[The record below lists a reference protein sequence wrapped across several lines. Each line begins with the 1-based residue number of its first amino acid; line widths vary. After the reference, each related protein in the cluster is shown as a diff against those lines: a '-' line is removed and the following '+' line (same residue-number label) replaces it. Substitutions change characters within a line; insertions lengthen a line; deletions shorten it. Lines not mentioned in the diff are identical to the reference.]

1 MTNSNFANEVNNC
14 CAFNHLFLADRFVW
28 SPYFL
33 DEKALIDCL
42 TFSVAETRTQ
52 LKTWRKASLLI
63 IENSKFF
70 NKELARECVEANY
83 LAQLLLI
90 PRNSVVRVKE
100 ERESSLEKEPTVQKS
115 YRKNGKMAKVVQ
127 KRLSRIKTNLQVME
141 VSGYKA
147 LIPSMGG
154 YIVPDGNLEMAESQW
169 AVENKNPKER
179 AKVLSLGV
187 NREERYVSTTANRI
201 ARRNTRAKARADKYG
216 KWI

>member
-1 MTNSNFANEVNNC
+1 MSNTNFATEVNNC
-14 CAFNHLFLADRFVW
+14 CAFNWRVRSTDSQVW
-28 SPYFL
+28 VPKGDNVTIINCIATSY
-33 DEKALIDCL
+33 
-42 TFSVAETRTQ
+42 AETRTE
-52 LKTWRKASLLI
+52 LKAWRKSSLLI
-63 IENSKFF
+63 IENSVFLD
-70 NKELARECVEANY
+70 KELARECVEANY
-83 LAQLLLI
+83 LAQLRLI

-147 LIPSMGG
+147 LIPCLGG

-201 ARRNTRAKARADKYG
+201 TRRNTRAKARAEKYG